1 MRENLKI
8 EHGIYLN
15 LFPVDIPEHSADLMV
30 IERNLYPDLRELRN
44 ELKNTIKV
52 YADEDKVYGYGA
64 DAIMLKD
71 KGFKKIEISLYE
83 VPRLTGRMILEGFI
97 NKVKSDNYEV
107 IEKKGRCEIF
117 NWNDFKITSDNN
129 VKVFKGFD
137 IRSIFILDSQEIK
150 LVFGLIVD
158 VVYAFK
164 DSSDQPL
171 KLNTYLILKNF
182 GSKTSSE
189 VRQIQG
195 ELIPTGI
202 NTEIARQR
210 LLENILPFIENYSDF
225 DLPCGLKATLS
236 TEPMRVILGGKSL

>member
-1 MRENLKI
+1 MKDNLII
-8 EHGIYLN
+8 EPGIYLN
-15 LFPVDIPEHSADLMV
+15 LFPVNIPEHSVDLMS
-30 IERNLYPDLRELRN
+30 IERNRYPDLRELRN

-52 YADEDKVYGYGA
+52 YANEDKVYGYGA

-107 IEKKGRCEIF
+107 FEKKGRCKIF

-137 IRSIFILDSQEIK
+137 IRIIFILNSQENK
-150 LVFGLIVD
+150 LVFGIIVD

-164 DSSDQPL
+164 DSSDKPL
-171 KLNTYLILKNF
+171 STYLISKNF
-182 GSKTSSE
+182 GSQTFSE
-189 VRQIQG
+189 VRRIQG

-210 LLENILPFIENYSDF
+210 LLEHILPFIENYSEF

-236 TEPMRVILGGKSL
+236 AAPMRVILGGNIL

>member
-15 LFPVDIPEHSADLMV
+15 LFPVDIPEHPADLMV

-97 NKVKSDNYEV
+97 NKVKSDSYEV
-107 IEKKGRCEIF
+107 IEKKGQCKIF
-117 NWNDFKITSDNN
+117 NWNDFKITRDNN
-129 VKVFKGFD
+129 VKVFKSFD
-137 IRSIFILDSQEIK
+137 IRSIFILDSQENK

-164 DSSDQPL
+164 DSSDLP
-171 KLNTYLILKNF
+171 LNTYLILKNF
-182 GSKTSSE
+182 GSQTFSE

-195 ELIPTGI
+195 ELIPTGKI

-210 LLENILPFIENYSDF
+210 LSENILPFIKNYSDF

-236 TEPMRVILGGKSL
+236 TEPTRVIIGGNIL

>member
-8 EHGIYLN
+8 ETGIYLN
-15 LFPVDIPEHSADLMV
+15 LFPVDIPEHPVDLMV
-30 IERNLYPDLRELRN
+30 VERNLYPNLKKLRS
-44 ELKNTIKV
+44 ELKNSTKV
-52 YADEDKVYGYGA
+52 YADGDKVYGYGA
-64 DAIMLKD
+64 DVIKLKE
-71 KGFKKIEISLYE
+71 KEFKETKISLYE

-97 NKVKSDNYEV
+97 NKVMSDNYEV
-107 IEKKGRCEIF
+107 IEKKGRCKIF
-117 NWNDFKITSDNN
+117 NWNDFKITRDNN

-137 IRSIFILDSQEIK
+137 IRSIFILDSQENK

-171 KLNTYLILKNF
+171 NTYLILKNF
-182 GSKTSSE
+182 GSQTFSE
-189 VRQIQG
+189 ARQIQG

-236 TEPMRVILGGKSL
+236 TEPTRVILGGKSL